1 MDLYLELTE
10 FLGKLKE
17 YRLLLLDPE
26 SYKLPDA
33 VTVIKEYPFL
43 EKYLPVKSE
52 EQLKAEL
59 KEQLREEL
67 VRKSGALKDKII
79 KLTDQQYFTQNLSQ
93 YDMWI
98 AAFNPLMNVQN
109 TALVFCINAT
119 NEAIGKLEAEGESWG
134 VEKVRTTKTRKEP
147 LKAFIAHEGM
157 TRALQKV
164 KDFLDALGVKYLI
177 AEIEPSDGRVVEG
190 QVQWTQEK
198 ADFAIILATKGK
210 IINKE
215 TGKPQM
221 GLNVADELGRAREVF
236 KNRII
241 LLLQKGVEPHANVS
255 GIVYEPFTTQYMGNV
270 FKKIVREIRNWGYI

>member
-1 MDLYLELTE
+1 MDLYKDLLEFIDELKRYRE
-10 FLGKLKE
+10 VLINPDSKLFEDKKK
-17 YRLLLLDPE
+17 DFF
-26 SYKLPDA
+26 
-33 VTVIKEYPFL
+33 IGFPFL
-43 EKYLPVKSE
+43 QESIPKKSKAALIE
-52 EQLKAEL
+52 EVRQ
-59 KEQLREEL
+59 EL
-67 VRKSGALKDKII
+67 VRKAGRYKDKIF
-79 KLTDQQYFTQNLSQ
+79 KLTGKINYTQFGQIHEIWAEGLRRGGNL
-93 YDMWI
+93 Y
-98 AAFNPLMNVQN
+98 
-109 TALVFCINAT
+109 ALDFCIDAT

-190 QVQWTQEK
+190 QVQWTQGK
-198 ADFAIILATKGK
+198 ADFAVILATKGK

-241 LLLQKGVEPHANVS
+241 LLLQKGVEPHTNVS
-255 GIVYEPFTTQYMGNV
+255 GIVYEPFTTQYMENV
-270 FKKIVREIRNWGYI
+270 FKKIVKEIRNWGYI